1 MTLLGRTLIG
11 LCFLRATA
19 CSRQKT
25 EPMSTISSA
34 PQRPQSSSQSRVGAL
49 VRVRQPAVAGSFYPS
64 DPQVLGTTIDGL
76 LAQAKSRNL
85 KGLRALVSP
94 HAGYQYSGPVAASG
108 FKQLAGLAFERVVI
122 MAPSHHVLFAGVAV
136 PDVDVLRTPLG
147 DIAVS
152 SWAREL
158 GRENPWSSDHSSA
171 SFIIDSA
178 PHAREHA
185 LEVQLPFLQR
195 VLKHFEVV
203 PLVFGEVDEQ
213 LVARKVSAGLDSR
226 TLVIASSDLSHYHP
240 YEEAAMLDSAT
251 VQAILR
257 LDATAL
263 AQREACGRSPIIA
276 LVHIARERGWK
287 TELLDARNSGDTA
300 GDRSRVVGYA
310 SVAFLEGAP

>member
-1 MTLLGRTLIG
+1 VTLLGRTLMG
-11 LCFLRATA
+11 LCFLGATA

-25 EPMSTISSA
+25 EPMSTAPSARQRSRASSPSPVA
-34 PQRPQSSSQSRVGAL
+34 TLA
-49 VRVRQPAVAGSFYPS
+49 RVRQPAVAGSFYPS
-64 DPQVLGTTIDGL
+64 DPEVLGTTIDGL
-76 LAQAKSRNL
+76 LAQARTRNL

-108 FKQLAGLAFERVVI
+108 FKQLQGLAFERVVI

-136 PDVDVLRTPLG
+136 PDVDALRTPLG

-152 SWAREL
+152 SWARAL
-158 GRENPWSSDHSSA
+158 GRESP
-171 SFIIDSA
+171 FIIDSA

-226 TLVIASSDLSHYHP
+226 TLVIASSDLSHYYP
-240 YEEAAMLDSAT
+240 YEKAAMLDSAT
-251 VQAILR
+251 VQAILG
-257 LDATAL
+257 LDVAAL
-263 AQREACGRSPIIA
+263 AQREACGRSHIMA
-276 LVHIARERGWK
+276 LVYIARERGWK

-310 SVAFLEGAP
+310 SIAFLEGTQ